1 MPGGSG
7 GGCECHIARRCQEKG
22 AHSLRAHGP
31 PVMAPGAVAGGQ
43 GNTQEAGNQGRIAWR
58 LEPGCVGLNPGCVAL
73 DGSVALSEL
82 QLHLKVG
89 RIAERPGFPTL
100 KETSRH

>member
-1 MPGGSG
+1 MSAILPGDAKRREHTASG
-7 GGCECHIARRCQEKG
+7 LTTRQSWLLVQWLE
-22 AHSLRAHGP
+22 
-31 PVMAPGAVAGGQ
+31 GQ
-43 GNTQEAGNQGRIAWR
+43 GNTQEAGNQGSIAWR

-73 DGSVALSEL
+73 DGLVALSEL

-100 KETSRH
+100 KEISRH